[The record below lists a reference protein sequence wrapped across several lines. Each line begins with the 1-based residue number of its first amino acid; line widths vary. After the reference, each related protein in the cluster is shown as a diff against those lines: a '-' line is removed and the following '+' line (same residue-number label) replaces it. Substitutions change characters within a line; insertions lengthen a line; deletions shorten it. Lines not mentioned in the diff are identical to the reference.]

1 VFDLTSDPAHGADRK
16 ASLGSSIAA
25 ILAHAAVL
33 AAVIAIPVSRAV
45 MVEPEPA
52 SIPAFVATPDLLPL
66 PVSPRR
72 APAAAP
78 PVKSRAA
85 SAAAAPAVPT
95 EAPIEIKPEPAAQPV
110 LDAVA
115 GVENGIEGGVAGGI
129 VGGIVGGDTVA
140 PAPPPER
147 RISRAAPLRVSGG
160 IKPPDLLH
168 RVDPVY
174 SPIAAASRLSGTVI
188 LEAVVDAEGSIE
200 SIKMVRGSNP
210 LLDKAATDAL
220 KQWKY
225 EPLMLAG
232 VPTPFVVNAT
242 FKFRYP
248 DVGASTAASY

>member
-1 VFDLTSDPAHGADRK
+1 VFDLTSDPTHGADRK
-16 ASLGSSIAA
+16 ASVGSSIAA

-33 AAVIAIPVSRAV
+33 AAVIAIPVSRAI
-45 MVEPEPA
+45 MVEPEPV
-52 SIPAFVATPDLLPL
+52 SIPAFVATPDLLP
-66 PVSPRR
+66 PVAPPR

-78 PVKSRAA
+78 PVKSRPA
-85 SAAAAPAVPT
+85 SVAAAPAVPT
-95 EAPIEIKPEPAAQPV
+95 EAPVEIKPEPAARPV

-115 GVENGIEGGVAGGI
+115 GVENGIEGGIAGGI
-129 VGGIVGGDTVA
+129 AGGIVGGDTVA
-140 PAPPPER
+140 PVAPTPAR
-147 RISRAAPLRVSGG
+147 KSSRAAPLRISGG

-174 SPIAAASRLSGTVI
+174 SPIAAASRISGIVI
-188 LEAVVDAEGSIE
+188 LEAVVDVEGSIE
-200 SIKMVRGSNP
+200 SIRMVRGSNP

-225 EPLMLAG
+225 APLVLAG

-242 FKFRYP
+242 FRFRYP